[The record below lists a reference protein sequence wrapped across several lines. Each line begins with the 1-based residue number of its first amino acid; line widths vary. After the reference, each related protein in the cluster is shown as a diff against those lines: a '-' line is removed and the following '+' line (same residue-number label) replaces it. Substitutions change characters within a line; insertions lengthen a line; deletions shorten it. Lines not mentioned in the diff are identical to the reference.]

1 TPDTFSK
8 ANHLAVFCTKFEA
21 WGASNIVDN
30 DPRRYLHT
38 AVLQVASG
46 DMIIFG
52 GASDATTNHQD
63 NGRWLNVNRMVL
75 DQPRHGIHAASRG
88 IGNERKIAVGTIITD
103 NGDDTPAAI
112 NKIVQHSSVLLND
125 TQMVVLG
132 GNVYDSVANKAVN
145 LLFDSVHIYD
155 VDRMKWSTKNCT
167 GDIPPPRS
175 AFSASLRDRSIYIYG
190 GVNVT
195 GWSQLFGDLY
205 KLDTDTWKWSKLPTP
220 NAPAPR
226 YAHQMKT
233 LGHYL
238 VVTHGYINTGKDKYS
253 GDEDIYFYDL
263 DKQAF
268 VSSYS
273 PSGIAKSELDTQWIV
288 GASHKT
294 KGILAICYI
303 LTLVVVLFAFY
314 YLASECRKSRF
325 ASSAARPRD
334 RRGSARENI
343 RTMVETYTENLR
355 GSTYFFESK
364 RTDERRASHDTDKA
378 TLFSPTGVG
387 RKSFSKSATATEST
401 PSASRAAD
409 SNGRGRSQSV
419 SEGTST
425 VIDSE
430 ITPPE
435 RRRSNYAL
443 PENMRHTRVID
454 NTANDTPYVSRKLTL
469 SAHIPA
475 YRARRGSEGP
485 TVRFSEY
492 TSDDVINVSDH
503 EDVGLHS
510 PTPSSVSLDRQ
521 LELSAI
527 AEYMEDDV
535 EYDENTNDNGAG
547 LRVINNK

>member
-1 TPDTFSK
+1 MPPLAQQSSVYDRDNHIIVPYGGQTPDTFSK

-303 LTLVVVLFAFY
+303 LTLV
-314 YLASECRKSRF
+314 
-325 ASSAARPRD
+325 
-334 RRGSARENI
+334 
-343 RTMVETYTENLR
+343 
-355 GSTYFFESK
+355 
-364 RTDERRASHDTDKA
+364 
-378 TLFSPTGVG
+378 
-387 RKSFSKSATATEST
+387 
-401 PSASRAAD
+401 
-409 SNGRGRSQSV
+409 
-419 SEGTST
+419 
-425 VIDSE
+425 
-430 ITPPE
+430 
-435 RRRSNYAL
+435 
-443 PENMRHTRVID
+443 
-454 NTANDTPYVSRKLTL
+454 
-469 SAHIPA
+469 
-475 YRARRGSEGP
+475 
-485 TVRFSEY
+485 
-492 TSDDVINVSDH
+492 
-503 EDVGLHS
+503 
-510 PTPSSVSLDRQ
+510 
-521 LELSAI
+521 
-527 AEYMEDDV
+527 
-535 EYDENTNDNGAG
+535 
-547 LRVINNK
+547 